1 MGGRAFETS
10 STSFGTRGVGV
21 MSILVHMLGLY
32 DSQVFEFVYK
42 FEFKQKYGSK

>member
-1 MGGRAFETS
+1 
-10 STSFGTRGVGV
+10 

-42 FEFKQKYGSK
+42 FEFKQKYFD